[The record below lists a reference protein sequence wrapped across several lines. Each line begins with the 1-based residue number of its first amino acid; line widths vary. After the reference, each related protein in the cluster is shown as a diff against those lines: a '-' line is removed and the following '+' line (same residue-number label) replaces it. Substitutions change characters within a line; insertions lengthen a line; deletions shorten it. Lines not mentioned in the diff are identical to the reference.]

1 MQMHMIMCVYVIQG
15 ETGLLKRI
23 ELRTNFPFQL
33 AAHLPHKEI
42 SETGTHQIRI
52 EHPRAIDEVRDLFRR
67 KNRPA
72 AHHDDMETHA
82 EPIELMRPDNCIF
95 RGVRP
100 DHQAGRGQNAI
111 FEGFFY
117 SLVSGH

>member
-1 MQMHMIMCVYVIQG
+1 MQVHMIVRVYVIQR

-42 SETGTHQIRI
+42 SETCAHPICI
-52 EHPRAIDEVRDLFRR
+52 EHPKVIDKVRDLFHR
-67 KNRPA
+67 KNRPTG
-72 AHHDDMETHA
+72 HHDDMESHA
-82 EPIELMRPDNCIF
+82 EPIQLMRPNDRIF
-95 RGVRP
+95 RSIRP
-100 DHQAGRGQNAI
+100 DHQAGGGQNAV

-117 SLVSGH
+117 GLINGH